1 MNTIIPL
8 LLAHIQVLNNQIK
21 YLLIFI
27 AKNIP
32 LKSKPSDWD
41 NPKYN
46 KLKVDKLPTL
56 GYLSRKTIYPTLDWQ
71 KLRFEYLTQH
81 KKLLNPIHRKKGSS
95 VSKNLKCPHCNAPSE
110 YLYDNTGKAN
120 QFECKV
126 CHNIFS
132 KEQDFSKTLHLR
144 CPYCNSS
151 LELIKHRKNFNI
163 YRCNPKHCSYY
174 RSSLNALS
182 EEQLEEF
189 KEHPTR
195 FKLHYLYR
203 EFTTDFFKVDLHSIP
218 RNASSLAFRKFSPH
232 ILGLSLTYLVN
243 CGLSTRKTA
252 HILKEVHNITI
263 SHTQISNYA
272 TSAAFCVK
280 AFVDNYDY
288 QPSTTPAADET
299 YTKVKGVK
307 RYVWFV
313 IDAIKKSI
321 LGYHVS
327 INRDVAPCILA
338 LRLAFEKFKSFPN
351 NALTFIADGW
361 NAYSLAKQQFQ
372 KHGMN
377 FNVTQVIGLT
387 NDDDVTT
394 EFRWV
399 KQIIER
405 LNRTFKFSY
414 KPTNGYGSDE
424 GHSTHVCLFVAYYNF
439 LRPHNYTRH
448 EPLNIVPELSKCP
461 NMPAKWVTLIQLS
474 QQLILT
480 KQVN

>member
-32 LKSKPSDWD
+32 LKSKPSDW
-41 NPKYN
+41 NSPKYN

-56 GYLSRKTIYPTLDWQ
+56 GYLTRKTIYPTLDWQ
-71 KLRFEYLTQH
+71 KLKFEYFIQH
-81 KKLLNPIHRKKGSS
+81 KKLLKPINRRKLSFPED
-95 VSKNLKCPHCNAPSE
+95 LKCPHCNAPSE
-110 YLYDNTGKAN
+110 YLYDNTGKGN
-120 QFECKV
+120 QLECKV
-126 CHNIFS
+126 CQNLFS
-132 KEQDFSKTLHLR
+132 NEQDSPKILALR
-144 CPYCNSS
+144 CPYCNSA
-151 LELIKHRKNFNI
+151 LELCKRRKNFNI
-163 YRCNPKHCSYY
+163 YRCRSNSCSYY
-174 RSSLNALS
+174 HSALNALS
-182 EEQLEEF
+182 KEQFVEY

-218 RNASSLAFRKFSPH
+218 KNASSLAFRKFSPH
-232 ILGLSLTYLVN
+232 ILGLALTYLIN

-252 HILKEVHNITI
+252 HIMKEVHNVTI

-288 QPSTTPAADET
+288 QPSTTLAADET
-299 YTKVKGVK
+299 YTKVKGAK
-307 RYVWFV
+307 RYVWFI

-327 INRDVAPCILA
+327 SNRDVGPCILA
-338 LRLAFEKFKSFPN
+338 LRLAFEKFKVFPN
-351 NALTFIADGW
+351 NALKFIADGW
-361 NAYSLAKQQFQ
+361 NAYQLAQQQFQ

-377 FNVTQVIGLT
+377 FEVTQVVGLT
-387 NDDDVTT
+387 NDDAITT
-394 EFRWV
+394 EFRWI

-424 GHSTHVCLFVAYYNF
+424 GHTVHVCLFVAYYNF
-439 LRPHNYTRH
+439 LRPHKH
-448 EPLNIVPELSKCP
+448 FSGSVLNHVPELSKCP

-474 QQLILT
+474 QQIILK
-480 KQVN
+480 KQTT